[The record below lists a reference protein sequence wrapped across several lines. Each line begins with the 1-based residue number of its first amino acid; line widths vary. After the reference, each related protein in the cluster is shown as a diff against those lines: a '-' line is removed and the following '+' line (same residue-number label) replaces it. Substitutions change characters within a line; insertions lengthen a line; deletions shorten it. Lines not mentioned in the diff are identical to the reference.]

1 MLKKKTKK
9 KKRDSHWNEICTYS
23 ILFMADMEDDILQK
37 VWWRCIDEIF
47 FLRKHGEEKLK
58 SFIYNSKM
66 PPNIKFTADMSK
78 TLIKFLDVTIS
89 IAEGIIYVYNISM

>member
-1 MLKKKTKK
+1 
-9 KKRDSHWNEICTYS
+9 
-23 ILFMADMEDDILQK
+23 
-37 VWWRCIDEIF
+37 
-47 FLRKHGEEKLK
+47 
-58 SFIYNSKM
+58 M